1 MKRILVRSPKDPFHV
16 IPPEQALALYPK
28 GVFGRNVGNM
38 VFTEAMHRLL
48 TVPDA
53 DVVSDSFLGE
63 RLPDPRDHAARISEE
78 FDQVVIPLANA
89 FRHSYHRNLTQM
101 TNLIEGLTIPVVVAG
116 VGVAGGVGSLER
128 PFPDNPPATVAT
140 IKRFLRAVLD
150 RSATIGVRGE
160 TTREYLASLG
170 FGDEHVEVVGC
181 PSLFRRGPDLQVHK
195 RSERLTPD
203 SHFTMNL
210 SPYVP
215 LMDEVSI
222 RHAEKYPHMVYV
234 PQGHDSLEMLL
245 WGVDRNPAKRPDLP
259 AHPYHPLYR
268 ANRMRFFVDPATWT
282 AFLAEQEFSFGTRIH
297 GNIAAVNARTPAHV
311 IAHDARTLEL
321 ARYHEIPHTL
331 VPDLPD
337 RVDAADL
344 FDRTDY
350 TAFNAGHVG
359 RWEIFAWFLE
369 RNDVE
374 HVYEPG
380 KANPAYDERMDAT
393 PFPAGVETL
402 YSDSDTARE
411 ELVRRVGELYKAS
424 GERTIAKLH
433 KPVYPFEPAPPA
445 PAVVAR
451 QDRLRRLAKRSP
463 RLTRIAKKLTGR
475 A

>member
-48 TVPDA
+48 SVPEA
-53 DVVSDSFLGE
+53 EVVSDSFLGE
-63 RLPDPRDHAARISEE
+63 RLPDPREHAARISEE
-78 FDQVVIPLANA
+78 FDQFVIPLANA
-89 FRHSYHRNLTQM
+89 FRHSYHRNLSQM
-101 TNLIEGLTIPVVVAG
+101 TKLIEGLTIPVVVAG
-116 VGVAGGVGSLER
+116 VGVAGGVGSLDH
-128 PFPDNPPATVAT
+128 PFPDNPPKTTAT
-140 IKRFLRAVLD
+140 IKQFLGAVLD

-181 PSLFRRGPDLQVHK
+181 PSLFRRGDDLVVEK

-203 SHFTMNL
+203 SRFTMNL

-215 LMDEVSI
+215 VMDEISV
-222 RHAEKYPHMVYV
+222 RHAAKYPHMVYV

-282 AFLAEQEFSFGTRIH
+282 DFLAQQEFSFGTRIH
-297 GNIAAVNARTPAHV
+297 GNIAAINARTPAHV

-331 VPDLPD
+331 VHELPEG
-337 RVDAADL
+337 VDAADL
-344 FDRTDY
+344 FERTDY
-350 TAFNAGHVG
+350 TAFNEGHAE
-359 RWEIFAWFLE
+359 RFAIFARFLE
-369 RNDVE
+369 RNGVE
-374 HVYEPG
+374 HVYEDG
-380 KANPAYDERMDAT
+380 KSNPAYDERMAST
-393 PFPAGVETL
+393 PFPPGVETL
-402 YSDSDTARE
+402 YSDDDAARE
-411 ELVRRVGELYKAS
+411 DLVRRLGELYKSS

-433 KPVYPFEPAPPA
+433 RPQYPFAPTEAAAAEPPVRA
-445 PAVVAR
+445 AVKRMPRVRKAVR
-451 QDRLRRLAKRSP
+451 RLRR
-463 RLTRIAKKLTGR
+463 G
-475 A
+475 